1 MTAILNISEPVNV
14 ADKSRFQVKAQSKWQ
29 PVYTKVDQ
37 MKSGQLIEVKL
48 NSITDA
54 KRLSRPSTMGL

>member
-14 ADKSRFQVKAQSKWQ
+14 ADKSRFQVKAASKWQ

-37 MKSGQLIEVKL
+37 MKSG
-48 NSITDA
+48 
-54 KRLSRPSTMGL
+54 